1 MGRMATRRT
10 PPSGNRR
17 SRGLLVTDSGQLRK
31 KKEAVKLV
39 TNANRKRRGLLR
51 RINPKACRKKAG
63 SSADVASTVAVTTNR
78 SRMSNFR
85 SCLKKK
91 TTTTRK
97 TANNEKV
104 TARSKFGQK
113 CGANSA
119 AGRKSQSVVTL
130 VQKEKKE
137 SSKKSRSTKMVT
149 SSSVTRMGSSSTTT
163 TTSTVIALISTS
175 TTSSS
180 ADSSS
185 TASLVGVGASSRQ
198 VAIAM
203 YQEHQENVDHH
214 PAMASSPK
222 TSCKNLQKTGRT
234 KMTCDLQHMVESI
247 ERVASGQPW
256 IDTLVTSDKTGGE
269 SSSSDSSSAS
279 SSSTSSSSSSS
290 SSESSSS
297 KSSEQSSSKGRR
309 RKKTNRSIHLRNRSV
324 KRNEPSG
331 QSPPPVGSL
340 RRPNQ
345 RRRLAC
351 LNAMAKVHCL
361 YESEIRHPLAQKQHA
376 TRIFSSASD
385 SDQSGDD
392 CSSSSN
398 SSSSDSSEENETA
411 IDKAVDNKNKKIVS
425 NKSSANARKK
435 EASRSRKSEKK
446 RPAAK
451 APATGKKQRQSM
463 EVAPVDLAA
472 LVMPKRMASLN
483 ATAILAASSQQWPD
497 SPKPRRGKAQPRS
510 LSSSD
515 ADSADEVQRE
525 TKVIPSPKTQRPT
538 GKSKRLPTLNK
549 KKKPAL
555 TKITKNISCVES
567 CSTSTAVSTSTN
579 SHILRLSANIFHHQE
594 VDGHQQTTTTTKSNT
609 YHQSSSG
616 SEQNGNSVTSS
627 SKTYQRQVT
636 TTSSD
641 CGPRSSPMDVIQ
653 PVSRVAPAHQRPTQQ
668 AKQQPTVQTDAQDS
682 YSPLGALY
690 NMRPPNLQQQ
700 QQERTPSRHQDQQ
713 HHHPAGGTTSEVSS
727 SPNSSFQTSGNN
739 SSGGH
744 NMTKDRD
751 KGWSSE
757 RVAATSLP
765 SVSFGGV
772 PLVLSNP
779 IQAAE
784 SYMTAA
790 ARLTP
795 AFSLYRPPV
804 DIPYAS
810 FYPPP
815 PPLYSAAHFAA
826 PSYYR
831 GFALLPPPGSGFVPV
846 ALADSYSAYALAAPS
861 PFVGSTN
868 AELAHYLHRYQ
879 TLGPP
884 PCSPLTRYLPTAS
897 PCGLGPDWR
906 LARDSSRSVVELP
919 SSSSM
924 HDDRNPLPLAATE
937 ATASG
942 SGNSSS
948 VGGVSGTPAN
958 GNNTCPKVEAGSTAS
973 SAHPSTMLPPPSSTR
988 SFFPFAGG
996 APMVGSAAAA
1006 TAYASRCLNANCSC
1020 SGQSSPTCPKNALAG
1035 PLTGEGKRSGPN
1047 SISHS
1052 VIPHPSSQVA
1062 LVQPPIGGA
1071 AGSSSSSPAVPSLL
1085 PELLLHATGPLET
1098 AADPQ
1103 PTSTSNQND
1112 DFHRDDSTE
1121 KLEKQ
1126 NNNNNN
1132 NNNHNDNN
1140 RKKKS
1145 LSSVFPPSPVSSRLR
1160 SRISS
1165 NSGCSVENCS
1175 KTCCCH
1181 CVSEIGNARH
1191 LAVDNNTRL
1200 SESLSLTSSD
1210 SDPNEFVGD
1219 GHSTLSCHSQEM
1231 KKYKRLGSDVITIE
1245 LDKISGRKRHKNK
1258 LQHPGD
1264 LTETC
1269 GEQFDDQSLLTSDTK
1284 AGTKNGTAR
1293 KCRDKLILPDVVKS
1307 RVMIDPHKKMATK
1320 KTIKS
1325 MNRTKEYLK
1334 MVRATSPVVRL
1345 LTDNTNAPHPTA
1357 KLEPRR
1363 GGSKSRSPLV
1373 PPVSSTSPVL
1383 RWSNGWSWEGNSFQ
1397 SLVHLRNE
1405 DLPAVRKC
1413 YPAMRHTQGDIV
1425 RMRDCILLKSGPKA
1439 KDLPFVAK
1447 VSALWENADDGE
1459 MMMSLLWY
1467 YRPEHTEGG
1476 RRVTD
1481 LDDEIFASRH
1491 RDVCSVACIEDKCYV
1506 LTFNEYCRYRKRAK
1520 MMEQG
1525 VPPPFGAAMSSVTG
1539 ETPEYPRRLRLPPTC
1554 TPTTAD
1560 RVFLCRKVYD
1570 FRQKRILKNPS

>member
-31 KKEAVKLV
+31 KKRAVKLV

-51 RINPKACRKKAG
+51 RINPKACRKKA
-63 SSADVASTVAVTTNR
+63 SVDIPSTVAVTTNR

-91 TTTTRK
+91 ASTTTK
-97 TANNEKV
+97 TANKNMV
-104 TARSKFGQK
+104 VCSSFGQK
-113 CGANSA
+113 SGAHSA
-119 AGRKSQSVVTL
+119 AGRKSKSVVTL

-137 SSKKSRSTKMVT
+137 STKKSGSTKMVT
-149 SSSVTRMGSSSTTT
+149 SSSTTT

-198 VAIAM
+198 VAITM

-214 PAMASSPK
+214 PALASSTK
-222 TSCKNLQKTGRT
+222 ASSKNVQKTGRT
-234 KMTCDLQHMVESI
+234 KMTCDLKHMVESI

-256 IDTLVTSDKTGGE
+256 IDTLVTSDNKTRHE
-269 SSSSDSSSAS
+269 SSSSSSDSSSS
-279 SSSTSSSSSSS
+279 NSS
-290 SSESSSS
+290 SSESSSSSS
-297 KSSEQSSSKGRR
+297 KSSEQSSSKGR

-324 KRNEPSG
+324 KRSEPSD

-361 YESEIRHPLAQKQHA
+361 YESEIRHPLAQRHA
-376 TRIFSSASD
+376 RRIFSSASD

-392 CSSSSN
+392 
-398 SSSSDSSEENETA
+398 SSSSDSSEENETV
-411 IDKAVDNKNKKIVS
+411 IDKAVDNKKTAA
-425 NKSSANARKK
+425 NKSSISARKK
-435 EASRSRKSEKK
+435 EADRSKKSEKK
-446 RPAAK
+446 RPAKK
-451 APATGKKQRQSM
+451 APAVSKKQRQSM

-497 SPKPRRGKAQPRS
+497 SPKPRRGKAQPQS

-515 ADSADEVQRE
+515 ADSSDEVQRE
-525 TKVIPSPKTQRPT
+525 TKVIPSSKSQRPS
-538 GKSKRLPTLNK
+538 GKSKTLATSNK

-567 CSTSTAVSTSTN
+567 SSTAVSTSTN
-579 SHILRLSANIFHHQE
+579 SHILRLSANIFHQE

-616 SEQNGNSVTSS
+616 SEQNGSSVTSS

-641 CGPRSSPMDVIQ
+641 CGPRSSPMDLIQ
-653 PVSRVAPAHQRPTQQ
+653 PVPRVTHQRPTQQ
-668 AKQQPTVQTDAQDS
+668 AKQQPTVQTDAPDG

-713 HHHPAGGTTSEVSS
+713 HHHPAGGATSEVSS

-744 NMTKDRD
+744 IVTKDRD

-765 SVSFGGV
+765 SVTFGGV

-815 PPLYSAAHFAA
+815 PSLYSAAHFAA

-861 PFVGSTN
+861 PFVGSSN

-884 PCSPLTRYLPTAS
+884 PCSPLTRYLPTTS
-897 PCGLGPDWR
+897 PCGLGSDWR

-948 VGGVSGTPAN
+948 VGGVSGTPGN
-958 GNNTCPKVEAGSTAS
+958 GNNTCPKVEAGTTAS
-973 SAHPSTMLPPPSSTR
+973 SAHPSMLPPPSSTR

-1006 TAYASRCLNANCSC
+1006 TAYANRCLNANCSC

-1052 VIPHPSSQVA
+1052 VIPHPGSQVA
-1062 LVQPPIGGA
+1062 LVQTPIGGG

-1112 DFHRDDSTE
+1112 DFHCDDSTE

-1132 NNNHNDNN
+1132 NNHHNDNN

-1191 LAVDNNTRL
+1191 LAVNNGTCL
-1200 SESLSLTSSD
+1200 SESLSLTSLD
-1210 SDPNEFVGD
+1210 SDPNEFVGN
-1219 GHSTLSCHSQEM
+1219 GHPTISCHSQDM

-1245 LDKISGRKRHKNK
+1245 LDKMSGRKRHKNK
-1258 LQHPGD
+1258 HPDD
-1264 LTETC
+1264 LAETC
-1269 GEQFDDQSLLTSDTK
+1269 GEQFDDPSLSTSETK

-1307 RVMIDPHKKMATK
+1307 RVMIDPHRKMTTK

-1325 MNRTKEYLK
+1325 INRTKECPK

-1345 LTDNTNAPHPTA
+1345 LTHNASALLPTA
-1357 KLEPRR
+1357 KVEPRR

-1476 RRVTD
+1476 RRATD

>member
-1 MGRMATRRT
+1 MATRRT

-97 TANNEKV
+97 TANNENV

-290 SSESSSS
+290 SSSSESSSSS

-385 SDQSGDD
+385 SDQSADD
-392 CSSSSN
+392 CSSS

-727 SPNSSFQTSGNN
+727 SPNSFFQTSGNN

-765 SVSFGGV
+765 SGQFTFEF
-772 PLVLSNP
+772 
-779 IQAAE
+779 I
-784 SYMTAA
+784 
-790 ARLTP
+790 
-795 AFSLYRPPV
+795 
-804 DIPYAS
+804 
-810 FYPPP
+810 
-815 PPLYSAAHFAA
+815 
-826 PSYYR
+826 
-831 GFALLPPPGSGFVPV
+831 
-846 ALADSYSAYALAAPS
+846 
-861 PFVGSTN
+861 ST
-868 AELAHYLHRYQ
+868 
-879 TLGPP
+879 
-884 PCSPLTRYLPTAS
+884 
-897 PCGLGPDWR
+897 
-906 LARDSSRSVVELP
+906 
-919 SSSSM
+919 
-924 HDDRNPLPLAATE
+924 
-937 ATASG
+937 
-942 SGNSSS
+942 
-948 VGGVSGTPAN
+948 
-958 GNNTCPKVEAGSTAS
+958 
-973 SAHPSTMLPPPSSTR
+973 
-988 SFFPFAGG
+988 
-996 APMVGSAAAA
+996 
-1006 TAYASRCLNANCSC
+1006 
-1020 SGQSSPTCPKNALAG
+1020 
-1035 PLTGEGKRSGPN
+1035 
-1047 SISHS
+1047 
-1052 VIPHPSSQVA
+1052 
-1062 LVQPPIGGA
+1062 
-1071 AGSSSSSPAVPSLL
+1071 
-1085 PELLLHATGPLET
+1085 
-1098 AADPQ
+1098 
-1103 PTSTSNQND
+1103 
-1112 DFHRDDSTE
+1112 
-1121 KLEKQ
+1121 
-1126 NNNNNN
+1126 
-1132 NNNHNDNN
+1132 HN
-1140 RKKKS
+1140 
-1145 LSSVFPPSPVSSRLR
+1145 
-1160 SRISS
+1160 
-1165 NSGCSVENCS
+1165 
-1175 KTCCCH
+1175 
-1181 CVSEIGNARH
+1181 
-1191 LAVDNNTRL
+1191 
-1200 SESLSLTSSD
+1200 
-1210 SDPNEFVGD
+1210 
-1219 GHSTLSCHSQEM
+1219 
-1231 KKYKRLGSDVITIE
+1231 
-1245 LDKISGRKRHKNK
+1245 
-1258 LQHPGD
+1258 
-1264 LTETC
+1264 
-1269 GEQFDDQSLLTSDTK
+1269 
-1284 AGTKNGTAR
+1284 
-1293 KCRDKLILPDVVKS
+1293 
-1307 RVMIDPHKKMATK
+1307 
-1320 KTIKS
+1320 
-1325 MNRTKEYLK
+1325 
-1334 MVRATSPVVRL
+1334 
-1345 LTDNTNAPHPTA
+1345 
-1357 KLEPRR
+1357 
-1363 GGSKSRSPLV
+1363 
-1373 PPVSSTSPVL
+1373 
-1383 RWSNGWSWEGNSFQ
+1383 
-1397 SLVHLRNE
+1397 
-1405 DLPAVRKC
+1405 
-1413 YPAMRHTQGDIV
+1413 
-1425 RMRDCILLKSGPKA
+1425 
-1439 KDLPFVAK
+1439 
-1447 VSALWENADDGE
+1447 
-1459 MMMSLLWY
+1459 
-1467 YRPEHTEGG
+1467 
-1476 RRVTD
+1476 
-1481 LDDEIFASRH
+1481 
-1491 RDVCSVACIEDKCYV
+1491 
-1506 LTFNEYCRYRKRAK
+1506 
-1520 MMEQG
+1520 
-1525 VPPPFGAAMSSVTG
+1525 
-1539 ETPEYPRRLRLPPTC
+1539 
-1554 TPTTAD
+1554 
-1560 RVFLCRKVYD
+1560 
-1570 FRQKRILKNPS
+1570 